1 MASTSE
7 GQRLTPSTFIP
18 IYSNPKDT
26 YQKFVNAFQQKE
38 GRLITKE
45 KIMTLANKKWK
56 EIKKNPEE
64 VKSFIESAP
73 KATGCTNKKYTQKS
87 LQGFFSAG
95 SAKTGNSSQEE
106 LVKPELNIQP
116 ASSQLKANV
125 TPESNEVYLNRENFI
140 SGQEAKLCEEFLN
153 EILGVDAKSVLKDDP
168 LWKEIIFK
176 QTILATAKAWNV
188 FSLFHKNMTL
198 IGRNQKHHPY
208 KNLCKISMPKYQ
220 RLRNVLQ
227 KFQKYQ

>member
-87 LQGFFSAG
+87 L
-95 SAKTGNSSQEE
+95 
-106 LVKPELNIQP
+106 
-116 ASSQLKANV
+116 
-125 TPESNEVYLNRENFI
+125 
-140 SGQEAKLCEEFLN
+140 
-153 EILGVDAKSVLKDDP
+153 
-168 LWKEIIFK
+168 
-176 QTILATAKAWNV
+176 
-188 FSLFHKNMTL
+188 
-198 IGRNQKHHPY
+198 
-208 KNLCKISMPKYQ
+208 
-220 RLRNVLQ
+220 
-227 KFQKYQ
+227 